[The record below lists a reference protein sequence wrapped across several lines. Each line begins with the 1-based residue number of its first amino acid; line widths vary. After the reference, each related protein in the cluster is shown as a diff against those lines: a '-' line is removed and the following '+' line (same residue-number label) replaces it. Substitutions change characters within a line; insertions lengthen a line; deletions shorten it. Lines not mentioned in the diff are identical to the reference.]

1 MADSN
6 RKGVLNIAQRSKR
19 MTDELKNALDALMQ
33 LTICARKQCEDC
45 KITENELCRWRATYL
60 ECVVSA
66 ELTKMRV

>member
-1 MADSN
+1 
-6 RKGVLNIAQRSKR
+6 